1 MKNNTFLAALKML
14 FGIDI
19 ILGVIAVSVLGT
31 FILWFLNGGVIL
43 LPIFISLPIYV
54 LIFIIA
60 FFVLGIKF
68 GYKAVWI
75 IMLSFPLGWL
85 GYSHIYK
92 ITCGPNAQDV
102 KVMKPMAKAISG
114 YIVKNGIPASLSNIP
129 NLPYE
134 LQDCKR
140 DEYYSGIYSKKV
152 PKNKAIGY
160 DIDIK
165 CKTKRGITVKLGL
178 FMDYEDNTT
187 YLGINFESTNG
198 TKYGILMQKKANE
211 TVYDIEED
219 KPYKINFESICRN
232 PMKQ

>member
-1 MKNNTFLAALKML
+1 MKNNTFLVALKML

-19 ILGVIAVSVLGT
+19 ILGVIAVSALGT

-60 FFVLGIKF
+60 FFVFGIKF

-102 KVMKPMAKAISG
+102 KVMKSMAKAISG
-114 YIVKNGIPASLSNIP
+114 YII
-129 NLPYE
+129 
-134 LQDCKR
+134 
-140 DEYYSGIYSKKV
+140 
-152 PKNKAIGY
+152 
-160 DIDIK
+160 
-165 CKTKRGITVKLGL
+165 
-178 FMDYEDNTT
+178 
-187 YLGINFESTNG
+187 
-198 TKYGILMQKKANE
+198 KYGIPKSLS
-211 TVYDIEED
+211 DIPNM
-219 KPYKINFESICRN
+219 PYKLEGCKKKEGFSYSLFCIFNKDYSVEFADDPSHRYYSVNFYAPSSSTGMNIDFKVVNGNRLILEKSTPRLPNPHIYSNKDYGICRN